1 MNRVVLITTEGCE
14 GCNIMKRI
22 VSNAYLDAKVENV
35 SFGEYDFRE
44 REVEDIVKDNNISD
58 FPTTLFI
65 KENKVIDKIIG
76 TRTKEEVMDKI
87 RSFIVVN

>member
-22 VSNAYLDAKVENV
+22 VFTAYLDAKVENV

-44 REVEDIVKDNNISD
+44 REVEDIVRDNNISD

-76 TRTKEEVMDKI
+76 TRTKEEIINKI
-87 RSFIVVN
+87 RTFATVV

>member
-22 VSNAYLDAKVENV
+22 VSTAYLDAKVENV
-35 SFGEYDFRE
+35 SFGQYDFRE
-44 REVEDIVKDNNISD
+44 REVEDIVRDNNISD

-76 TRTKEEVMDKI
+76 TRTKEEIINKI
-87 RSFIVVN
+87 RTFATVV